1 MGVGLYCNRSS
12 SRKSSSNR
20 RRKFDQ
26 HQDSLTFPGPMTYQ
40 VVAERQQQQQEEG
53 EEEEEEEIAD
63 QPSPVLFSSVQCPG
77 SSSHKGSLY
86 ERGNRSDLSFSFQSV
101 SVSMAGGSVSE
112 CKEYLFKVLVI
123 GELGVGKTSII
134 KRYVHQLFSQHY
146 RATIG
151 VDFALKVI
159 NWDSKTLVRLQLWD
173 IAGQERFGNMTRVY
187 YKEAVGAFVVFDV
200 TRGSTFEAVSKWKH
214 DLDSKVKLANGSPI
228 PSVLLAN
235 KCDQKK
241 ESSNN
246 TALMDNFCK
255 ETGFLGWF
263 ETSAKDNIN
272 VDEAARFLVENIL
285 ANDKGL
291 PYEESNG
298 DRIKLDQ
305 ETVAAES
312 KSGCC

>member
-1 MGVGLYCNRSS
+1 
-12 SRKSSSNR
+12 
-20 RRKFDQ
+20 
-26 HQDSLTFPGPMTYQ
+26 
-40 VVAERQQQQQEEG
+40 
-53 EEEEEEEIAD
+53 
-63 QPSPVLFSSVQCPG
+63 
-77 SSSHKGSLY
+77 
-86 ERGNRSDLSFSFQSV
+86 
-101 SVSMAGGSVSE
+101 MAGGSVSE
-112 CKEYLFKVLVI
+112 CREYLFKVLVI

-200 TRGSTFEAVSKWKH
+200 TRGSTFDAVSKWKH
-214 DLDSKVKLANGSPI
+214 DLDSKVKLANGKPI

-255 ETGFLGWF
+255 ETAFLGWF
-263 ETSAKDNIN
+263 ETSAKDNVN

-291 PYEESNG
+291 PCEETSV

-305 ETVAAES
+305 EIVAAES